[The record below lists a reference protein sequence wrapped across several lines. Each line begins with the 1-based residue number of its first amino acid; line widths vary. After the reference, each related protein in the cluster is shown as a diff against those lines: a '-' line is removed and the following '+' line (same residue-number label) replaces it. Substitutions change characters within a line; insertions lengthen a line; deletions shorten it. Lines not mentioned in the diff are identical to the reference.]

1 MKIDANE
8 KNQQFLSIS
17 LQIII
22 PISKYKYILN
32 SRLYI
37 LLDDL
42 KEPPHIFILKDI
54 SICYIQYD
62 EIGFPLNYKYINEQE
77 EEVHID
83 YLKNWDNEVCD
94 CLS

>member
-37 LLDDL
+37 LLNDL

-62 EIGFPLNYKYINEQE
+62 EIDFPLNYSIIDDDDN
-77 EEVHID
+77 EVHTP
-83 YLKNWDNEVCD
+83 YLKNWNDKV
-94 CLS
+94 

>member
-1 MKIDANE
+1 MKIEANG

-62 EIGFPLNYKYINEQE
+62 EIDIPLNRYYVDDYN
-77 EEVHID
+77 EVHTP
-83 YLKNWDNEVCD
+83 YLKNWNDKV
-94 CLS
+94 

>member
-1 MKIDANE
+1 MKIEANE

-22 PISKYKYILN
+22 PISKYKYKLK
-32 SRLYI
+32 S
-37 LLDDL
+37 LLCIPLDNL

-62 EIGFPLNYKYINEQE
+62 EIDFPLNYSIIDDYN
-77 EEVHID
+77 EVHTP
-83 YLKNWDNEVCD
+83 YLKNWNDKV
-94 CLS
+94 